1 MIESEIKKQF
11 GSWAAF
17 RLKFGHDKSNFKRK
31 INQNISRLNKWLE
44 PLNLEVKIVEKS
56 HDVDVSL

>member
-1 MIESEIKKQF
+1 MIDSEIKRQF

-17 RLKFGHDKSNFKRK
+17 CLKFGHDRTNFKRK
-31 INQNISRLNKWLE
+31 LMQNIERINKWLE

-56 HDVDVSL
+56 HAIDVSL